1 MQSCG
6 GPGGPGGPGGF
17 VVCGCPVGPSGDVGI
32 VPIIPGGVVNRGGP
46 GGPVGSGGPGGPGC
60 LGGPG
65 GPGGPEGGSLRETL
79 RYFVVGDGNRLSIC
93 KSLVDISVI
102 AWV

>member
-6 GPGGPGGPGGF
+6 GPGGPGVPGGF
-17 VVCGCPVGPSGDVGI
+17 VVCGCSEGPSGDIGISSVGPRG
-32 VPIIPGGVVNRGGP
+32 VVIPGGL
-46 GGPVGSGGPGGPGC
+46 VGSGGPGGPGC

-79 RYFVVGDGNRLSIC
+79 
-93 KSLVDISVI
+93 
-102 AWV
+102 